1 MNAVRT
7 APRANPSSALHEPL
21 WRFCGSHV
29 EIGDGLQRLGELPAL
44 ADALRRARE
53 GAAAA
58 LKLFQEQVVGHHVDE
73 ERELFVAVTRS
84 ACGTDDEARVD
95 ALVSRLVSEHRA
107 IERLWC
113 RIRPSVLAVSAGKPP
128 ADANFAADVADL
140 LAMYGEHAR
149 MEEEVFLPLADRIL
163 SRNPDHLAALDLS
176 LYMRHVPMPR
186 LAYV

>member
-1 MNAVRT
+1 VIT
-7 APRANPSSALHEPL
+7 ACSAPGTNPSPALHEPL

-84 ACGTDDEARVD
+84 ARGTADEARVD
-95 ALVSRLVSEHRA
+95 AIVSRLTSEHRA

-113 RIRPSVLAVSAGKPP
+113 RIRPAVLAVAAGKPP
-128 ADANFAADVADL
+128 EPGDFAEDVAEL
-140 LAMYGEHAR
+140 ITMYAEHAR
-149 MEEEVFLPLADRIL
+149 LEEEVFLPLADSIL
-163 SRNPDHLAALDLS
+163 TRNPDHMAALDLS